1 AGGSASLV
9 AARPPRPAAAI
20 AGAPTADG
28 QAAARNAARYQE
40 PLAILRLAG
49 LVALD
54 AAGGLAGRRPRLVPL
69 AGEPGTVAVLTT
81 PDALAGNSALNPG
94 NSYPDWQQA
103 VAARSAL
110 GPGFYPLRPLAAPG
124 PGPPPVPV
132 CAHGPSPPVQ

>member
-1 AGGSASLV
+1 HA
-9 AARPPRPAAAI
+9 
-20 AGAPTADG
+20 ADG
-28 QAAARNAARYQE
+28 RAAARTAARYQE

-81 PDALAGNSALNPG
+81 PDALAGGSALNPG
-94 NSYPDWQQA
+94 NSYPDWPQA

-110 GPGFYPLRPLAAPG
+110 GPGFYRLRPHAAPG
-124 PGPPPVPV
+124 PCPPPVPV
-132 CAHGPSPPVQ
+132 LRPDHP